1 MIETT
6 ESESS
11 MAPIKHFLLKVASL
25 KYFYIICLIIF
36 LVVAFLNNKF
46 SRRVYEA
53 YASISP
59 VENKT
64 SSLLSSNQ
72 AASGGL
78 TSIESLTNIEN
89 QMNNLTSFTL
99 VYKTI
104 ADMNFEVSYFREKP
118 KLLKMTSELYGQS
131 PFMVTIDKSHIQP
144 IEAKFFIKI
153 LDDSS
158 FRLIASEKKAKIILL

>member
-25 KYFYIICLIIF
+25 KYLYIVCLILFFI
-36 LVVAFLNNKF
+36 VAFLNNKY
-46 SRRVYEA
+46 SRKVYEA
-53 YASISP
+53 STSISP

-64 SSLLSSNQ
+64 SSLLNQ
-72 AASGGL
+72 NQASGGGL
-78 TSIESLTNIEN
+78 SSLESLTNIEN
-89 QMNNLTSFTL
+89 QMNNLVSFSL

-118 KLLKMTSELYGQS
+118 KIFKMTSELYGQS
-131 PFMVTIDKSHIQP
+131 PFTITIDKSHIQP
-144 IEAKFFIKI
+144 I
-153 LDDSS
+153 
-158 FRLIASEKKAKIILL
+158 

>member
-11 MAPIKHFLLKVASL
+11 MAPVKHFLLKVASL
-25 KYFYIICLIIF
+25 KYFYIICLILF
-36 LVVAFLNNKF
+36 MVVAFLNNKY
-46 SRRVYEA
+46 SRKVYEA
-53 YASISP
+53 TTSISP

-64 SSLLSSNQ
+64 STLLNSNQ

-89 QMNNLTSFTL
+89 EMNNLTSFSL

-118 KLLKMTSELYGQS
+118 KIFKMTNELYGQS
-131 PFMVTIDKSHIQP
+131 PFTITIDKSHIQP
-144 IEAKFFIKI
+144 IEP
-153 LDDSS
+153 S
-158 FRLIASEKKAKIILL
+158 FLSKSWMNHHSD